1 MRDLSAFLRCNAG
14 QVENLFFAASDRFA
28 GADGESLQWELRC
41 VSSTEDEEIRRGA
54 ARRSA
59 GGRGQSVSETDVS
72 LYLGRLAARCTVFP
86 DLNDKTLQDSYSV
99 MGADHLLRAML
110 TPGEYAEYLRQVQRI
125 CGFDLPFDQLV
136 DEAKN

>member
-1 MRDLSAFLRCNAG
+1 
-14 QVENLFFAASDRFA
+14 
-28 GADGESLQWELRC
+28 
-41 VSSTEDEEIRRGA
+41 
-54 ARRSA
+54 
-59 GGRGQSVSETDVS
+59 

-110 TPGEYAEYLRQVQRI
+110 TPGEYAEYLRQVQKI
-125 CGFDLPFDQLV
+125 CGFDVPFDELV